1 MVQTQ
6 TLLKVSDNSGG
17 KSVRCL
23 KLLKKGNNPKIASVG
38 DVIVVSVQ
46 NIRFKNRLTSKV
58 KKGDVLYAVVVKT
71 RSKLYRKTGLSFSFD
86 TNSVVLLSNQ
96 RKPLGTRIFGAIP
109 QELREKKF
117 SKVISLASGSV

>member
-1 MVQTQ
+1 MIQTQ

-71 RSKLYRKTGLSFSFD
+71 KSKLYRKTGLSFSFD

-96 RKPLGTRIFGAIP
+96 KKPLGTRIFGAIP
-109 QELREKKF
+109 QELRKKKF
-117 SKVISLASGSV
+117 SKVISLASGSI

>member
-1 MVQTQ
+1 MIQTQ

-17 KSVRCL
+17 KAVRCL

-46 NIRFKNRLTSKV
+46 NIRFRNRLTSKV

-71 RSKLYRKTGLSFSFD
+71 KSKLYRKTGLAFSFD
-86 TNSVVLLSNQ
+86 ANSVVLLSNQ
-96 RKPLGTRIFGAIP
+96 KKPLGTRVFGAIP
-109 QELREKKF
+109 SELREKNSRRSF
-117 SKVISLASGSV
+117 L

>member
-1 MVQTQ
+1 MIQTQ

-23 KLLKKGNNPKIASVG
+23 KLLKKGNNPKIASIG

-46 NIRFKNRLTSKV
+46 SIRFKNRLTSKV

-71 RSKLYRKTGLSFSFD
+71 KSKLYRKTGLSFSFD

-117 SKVISLASGSV
+117 SKVISLASGSI